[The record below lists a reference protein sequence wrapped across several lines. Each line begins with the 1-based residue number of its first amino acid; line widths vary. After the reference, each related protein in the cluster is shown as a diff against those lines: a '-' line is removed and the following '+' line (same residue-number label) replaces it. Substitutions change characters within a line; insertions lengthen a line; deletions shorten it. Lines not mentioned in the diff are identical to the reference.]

1 MDPDVTI
8 AGIVS
13 HENNLQRSVQ
23 TANMAGAS
31 QTVAPKST
39 HGTFQLSKNDST
51 MSFAKFT
58 APLSNSDSFGN
69 LAKVTTRPSQNS
81 LAGSRKFT
89 PVQSV
94 FNDFAT
100 AHSSITSKNSR
111 AKLSENSPTESSLP
125 KTELTLEHFEVK
137 PKRLDTAFPD
147 KPSIPPR
154 AALKNVRNLSL
165 EFGALGAASESEKG
179 VFSTRNYGKVFSPR
193 LSNVKDSPRSDSES
207 PAGSS
212 SLLVNPPSTPNAR
225 VNLLAPRP
233 VRPTSS
239 VYSISSPSPA
249 PKNFFHDPESNV
261 LPPTQVAEDDVN
273 FISSSPTIDQSK
285 YQPGLFHSTSE
296 TVIHNHNYGEVQH
309 IESNFGNFGDDSRS
323 YYGYDEDISFE
334 GSNNGEDLILFPDQI
349 QTFEDEDQTSLSNP
363 STVSLSNSAPHS
375 ESGTVLHHVEFA
387 GVDDDNFSLMSY
399 YDEENSIE
407 SIVYLENIP
416 TATRAT
422 HGCPM
427 ICPSQESIQPAPFTP
442 FRHGTNTGAPV
453 TGNPSNIGLPRV
465 PAPPGRV
472 YLADSSPRVL
482 GPSSSPYEDTH
493 NLLGLSPNTPTKKHA
508 GKQANSASPLKNGF
522 SEDDE
527 KSMSP
532 ATHNRHE
539 RNISIELHGMADDGG
554 NSEKAPSPKKGGV
567 GVQTT
572 PPSYKSVIRNLRSD
586 QKRLSKIFSDGFY
599 ATRYSPSK
607 KAWHRRNK
615 DKAIK
620 IPIRPLPGKDGS
632 PRISKYRTSGSSN
645 VTGKEDDPNDWETV
659 TDSIMLF
666 SRDDE
671 KENIR
676 PFVDAA
682 FNEAGS
688 SIANFSDHLG
698 ESSSGPIL
706 AALTLAQ
713 SEQVIHYRDRYNGD
727 DGMYQGHVMETSSS
741 AMLPRRRMHGTDGF
755 PLNGFRTPK
764 RGFEAVTSSLIPEDT
779 LSSPLD
785 NYSRARQNGLVSK
798 PQYKSRF
805 NDDFQRD
812 QTISTTMDMTL
823 PGRGNF
829 AGPSTP
835 MHWVAGD
842 DHLEVDLR
850 GSPRNRGA
858 NSPDSFMQMVM
869 QANGGTMP
877 QYMGDHDGERRTLG
891 SSIADVSTVADNQSF
906 IDLHGGPAANENHP
920 YGGLYAFN
928 QDPNAKERTGIT
940 PGNSRARAPL
950 VKGPPGAFY
959 RKLQSKA
966 NSLLA
971 KKVDKV
977 DKVDETPTKMP
988 SSPTK
993 TRVTYS
999 PSRMLR
1005 PLSLVADSLGPIY
1018 QIIPQPAD
1026 IENYVY
1032 RSPLAPV
1039 QSAEWMNLYSTA
1051 DLNRINSS
1059 PHSAHSSPRFEQ
1071 SSPRF
1076 DQSSPR
1082 PIDSPLSSAH
1092 SSPLI
1097 GEPLLR
1103 DPAWHIHEGPPRLS
1117 AWIHDNSSTATDT
1130 ADRKAKISNVALAV
1144 CMLLPPAL
1152 LLLRVGWL
1160 DQFMIWYT
1168 KGDISHFGKT
1178 QKKVA
1183 GYLFAAYVCSATVVV
1198 IITVLV
1204 HTFHAGSA

>member
-1 MDPDVTI
+1 MDPNVTI
-8 AGIVS
+8 AEIVP
-13 HENNLQRSVQ
+13 HENDLQHLVQ
-23 TANMAGAS
+23 TANMADAS
-31 QTVAPKST
+31 KTVAPKAT

-51 MSFAKFT
+51 MIFAKVT
-58 APLSNSDSFGN
+58 TSLSNSDSFGN

-81 LAGSRKFT
+81 LGPRKLT

-100 AHSSITSKNSR
+100 AYSSITSKNSR
-111 AKLSENSPTESSLP
+111 AKLSENNPADSSLL

-137 PKRLDTAFPD
+137 PTRLDTAFPN
-147 KPSIPPR
+147 KPTIPQR

-165 EFGALGAASESEKG
+165 EFGALGGANESDKD
-179 VFSTRNYGKVFSPR
+179 VFSTRNYGKKISPR
-193 LSNVKDSPRSDSES
+193 LSMVKDSPRSDVES

-212 SLLVNPPSTPNAR
+212 SLLVHPPSTPNAR
-225 VNLLAPRP
+225 VNLLAARP
-233 VRPTSS
+233 VRPASS
-239 VYSISSPSPA
+239 VYSVRSPSPG
-249 PKNFFHDPESNV
+249 PKNLFQDPKSDV
-261 LPPTQVAEDDVN
+261 LLPTQVAGDDVN
-273 FISSSPTIDQSK
+273 FISSSPIADQSK

-296 TVIHNHNYGEVQH
+296 TVIHNHNYGEIH
-309 IESNFGNFGDDSRS
+309 GLDSNYGGDAGP
-323 YYGYDEDISFE
+323 YYGYDEEISFE
-334 GSNNGEDLILFPDQI
+334 GSNNGEDLILFPDQTN
-349 QTFEDEDQTSLSNP
+349 TFEDQDQTSVSNP
-363 STVSLSNSAPHS
+363 STASVSNSFSHS
-375 ESGTVLHHVEFA
+375 ETGTVLHHVEFA
-387 GVDDDNFSLMSY
+387 GLYDDDASIMSF
-399 YDEENSIE
+399 YDDENSIE
-407 SIVYLENIP
+407 SITPPDNIP

-442 FRHGTNTGAPV
+442 FRRGTNTSAAPVTAPV
-453 TGNPSNIGLPRV
+453 TGNSSNIGLPRV

-493 NLLGLSPNTPTKKHA
+493 NLLGLSPDTPTKKYV
-508 GKQANSASPLKNGF
+508 GKQANSASPLKNGLG
-522 SEDDE
+522 EDD
-527 KSMSP
+527 KIPMSP
-532 ATHNRHE
+532 ATHSRHE
-539 RNISIELHGMADDGG
+539 RNISIQLHGMVDDGA
-554 NSEKAPSPKKGGV
+554 NSEKAPSPKKGEV

-572 PPSYKSVIRNLRSD
+572 PSSYKSVIRNLRSD

-599 ATRYSPSK
+599 ASHHSPSK

-620 IPIRPLPGKDGS
+620 IPIRPLPGKNGS
-632 PRISKYRTSGSSN
+632 PRLSKHRTSGSSN
-645 VTGKEDDPNDWETV
+645 VTGKEDDPNDWETI
-659 TDSIMLF
+659 TGSIMLS

-671 KENIR
+671 KDNIR

-713 SEQVIHYRDRYNGD
+713 SEQVMRYPDRYNGD
-727 DGMYQGHVMETSSS
+727 DGMYPGHVMETSSS
-741 AMLPRRRMHGTDGF
+741 AMLPRRRMHGSDGF

-764 RGFEAVTSSLIPEDT
+764 RGFGAVTSSLMPEDT

-785 NYSRARQNGLVSK
+785 NYSRSRQNGPVAK

-805 NDDFQRD
+805 NDDFQQD
-812 QTISTTMDMTL
+812 QSISTAMDMTL
-823 PGRGNF
+823 PGHGNF

-835 MHWVAGD
+835 THWVEGD

-850 GSPRNRGA
+850 GPSNRGA
-858 NSPDSFMQMVM
+858 NSPDSFMQMMM
-869 QANGGTMP
+869 QANEGQMP
-877 QYMGDHDGERRTLG
+877 QYMGDDYSERRTLG
-891 SSIADVSTVADNQSF
+891 SSVADMSTVADDNSF
-906 IDLHGGPAANENHP
+906 VDLHGGPPMPMDENHP

-928 QDPNAKERTGIT
+928 QDPNAKERTGIK

-971 KKVDKV
+971 KKV
-977 DKVDETPTKMP
+977 ETPTKMP
-988 SSPTK
+988 SSPTKSMGRTLPDK

-1005 PLSLVADSLGPIY
+1005 PLSLVADSLGPIN
-1018 QIIPQPAD
+1018 QIIPQPSGN
-1026 IENYVY
+1026 ENYVY
-1032 RSPLAPV
+1032 KSPLAPV
-1039 QSAEWMNLYSTA
+1039 QSAEWMNLYSVE

-1059 PHSAHSSPRFEQ
+1059 PRSVQ

-1076 DQSSPR
+1076 DHSFPR
-1082 PIDSPLSSAH
+1082 PIDSPPLSSAH

-1130 ADRKAKISNVALAV
+1130 ADRKAKISNVAVAV

>member
-8 AGIVS
+8 AQIVP
-13 HENNLQRSVQ
+13 HENDLQHSVQ
-23 TANMAGAS
+23 TANMAEAS
-31 QTVAPKST
+31 QTVAPKAT

-51 MSFAKFT
+51 MSFAKIT
-58 APLSNSDSFGN
+58 ASLSNSDSSGN
-69 LAKVTTRPSQNS
+69 LAKVTTRPLQNS

-111 AKLSENSPTESSLP
+111 AKLSENNLAESSLL
-125 KTELTLEHFEVK
+125 KTELILEHFEVK
-137 PKRLDTAFPD
+137 PVRLDTAFPN
-147 KPSIPPR
+147 KPAIPPR

-165 EFGALGAASESEKG
+165 EFGTLGGASESEKG

-193 LSNVKDSPRSDSES
+193 LSIVKDCPRSDVES

-212 SLLVNPPSTPNAR
+212 SLLVHPPSTPNAR
-225 VNLLAPRP
+225 VNVLAARP

-239 VYSISSPSPA
+239 VYSVSSPSPG
-249 PKNFFHDPESNV
+249 PKNLFQDLQSDV
-261 LPPTQVAEDDVN
+261 LPTQAAGNDVN
-273 FISSSPTIDQSK
+273 FIPLSPIIDQSK

-296 TVIHNHNYGEVQH
+296 TVIHNHNYGEIH
-309 IESNFGNFGDDSRS
+309 GLDSNFGDDAGS

-334 GSNNGEDLILFPDQI
+334 GSNNGEDLVLFPDQT
-349 QTFEDEDQTSLSNP
+349 QTFEDKDQTSLSNP
-363 STVSLSNSAPHS
+363 STVSLSNSSPHS
-375 ESGTVLHHVEFA
+375 EAGTVLHHVEFA
-387 GVDDDNFSLMSY
+387 GVDDDDASIMSF
-399 YDEENSIE
+399 YDDENTIE
-407 SIVYLENIP
+407 SITLPDNIP

-427 ICPSQESIQPAPFTP
+427 VCPSQESIKPAPLTP
-442 FRHGTNTGAPV
+442 FRRGTNTSAPV
-453 TGNPSNIGLPRV
+453 MGNPSNIGLPRV

-493 NLLGLSPNTPTKKHA
+493 NLLGLSPNTPTKKKV
-508 GKQANSASPLKNGF
+508 GKQANSASPLKKGLC
-522 SEDDE
+522 EDGE
-527 KSMSP
+527 ESMSP
-532 ATHNRHE
+532 ATHNYHE

-554 NSEKAPSPKKGGV
+554 NSEKAPSPKKGEV
-567 GVQTT
+567 GFQTT
-572 PPSYKSVIRNLRSD
+572 PSSYKSVMRNLRSD

-599 ATRYSPSK
+599 ATRHSPSK

-620 IPIRPLPGKDGS
+620 IPIRPIPGKDGS
-632 PRISKYRTSGSSN
+632 PRLSKHRTSGSSN
-645 VTGKEDDPNDWETV
+645 FTGKEDDPNDWETV

-671 KENIR
+671 KEKIR

-713 SEQVIHYRDRYNGD
+713 SEQVMRYHDRYNGD
-727 DGMYQGHVMETSSS
+727 DGMHPGHVMETSSS
-741 AMLPRRRMHGTDGF
+741 TMLPRRRMHGTDGF

-764 RGFEAVTSSLIPEDT
+764 RGFGAVTSSLMPEDT

-785 NYSRARQNGLVSK
+785 NYSRSRQNGPVMK

-805 NDDFQRD
+805 NDDFQHD
-812 QTISTTMDMTL
+812 QSISTTMDMTL
-823 PGRGNF
+823 PGLGNF

-835 MHWVAGD
+835 MHWVEGD
-842 DHLEVDLR
+842 NHLGVDLR
-850 GSPRNRGA
+850 GSPSNRGM
-858 NSPDSFMQMVM
+858 NSPDSFMQIMI

-877 QYMGDHDGERRTLG
+877 QYMGDNDSEHRTLG
-891 SSIADVSTVADNQSF
+891 SSIADTSTASDDDSF
-906 IDLHGGPAANENHP
+906 FVDLHGGPPVNENHP

-971 KKVDKV
+971 KKVE
-977 DKVDETPTKMP
+977 ETPTKMP
-988 SSPTK
+988 YSPTK
-993 TRVTYS
+993 SLGRTLPGKTKVAYS

-1005 PLSLVADSLGPIY
+1005 PLSLVADSLGPIN
-1018 QIIPQPAD
+1018 QIIPQPTGN
-1026 IENYVY
+1026 ENYVY
-1032 RSPLAPV
+1032 KSPLAPV

-1059 PHSAHSSPRFEQ
+1059 PHSAHSSPRFDY

-1082 PIDSPLSSAH
+1082 PVDSPLSSAH

-1103 DPAWHIHEGPPRLS
+1103 DPAWHVHEGPPRLS

-1130 ADRKAKISNVALAV
+1130 ADRKAKISNVAVAV

-1198 IITVLV
+1198 IITVLI
-1204 HTFHAGSA
+1204 HTFHASSA